1 MESVLINLRY
11 IAGLLG
17 ALLIFAAPVWA
28 QDKEEACDSAHWYCV
43 EALNVGL
50 PAVLSE
56 IDRETPRATMESL
69 VRAVRRDDWVGA
81 AHLLDL
87 SDIRE
92 DRQQQV
98 GTSLIR
104 QLETVISRKTVIDWD
119 KLLDRPDALDATA
132 TSDRAMAGTP
142 RKSLLLWT
150 LDMEDYPASIRLNRI
165 KAEDGEPVWVFSR
178 HTVQNIPRL
187 YERYGPG
194 RLETMLP
201 DVLTQ
206 NTVVDLALWELIGLP
221 VLIVLAIY
229 VARLVWLL
237 TSWVAQ
243 RIPSRLAQQMLN
255 SVRGPACVVVS
266 TLFVMVL
273 EAKIFSFSAELTTIL
288 VPTAWLGLIGAGL
301 WFVVNCVE
309 VILDHLTK
317 VEETD
322 LTLKEEVHKRTTATR
337 ISAARRVFVVAVVL
351 VGGGIF
357 LSQTNVFQNLGLTLL
372 GTAGAV
378 TLVLGFAARSILSNI
393 MSSLQIALN
402 GSAKIGDR
410 IVFNDA
416 LCHVERIHFTYVQLR
431 DWDGT
436 RLVVPV
442 TEFVSTPF
450 KNWTMQEPEM
460 LRIVKI
466 KLSHAADVDA
476 LRDAFDKVI
485 DEMEDKYIGKR
496 DDACVRVGGQ
506 DVLGM
511 EVWFLVPCAD
521 PNTSWEAACDAREGI
536 VAEIHKLAEKQGVE
550 YFPQVSAAEESVR
563 SSV

>member
-1 MESVLINLRY
+1 MESVLINLKY

-17 ALLIFAAPVWA
+17 ALLIFATPLWA

-50 PAVLSE
+50 PAVPSE

>member
-1 MESVLINLRY
+1 MINLRY

-17 ALLIFAAPVWA
+17 ALLIFATPLWA

-50 PAVLSE
+50 PAVPSE

-550 YFPQVSAAEESVR
+550 YFPQVSAAEAS
-563 SSV
+563 

>member
-1 MESVLINLRY
+1 MINLRY

-550 YFPQVSAAEESVR
+550 YFPQVSAAEAS
-563 SSV
+563 

>member
-1 MESVLINLRY
+1 MINLRY

-17 ALLIFAAPVWA
+17 ALLIFATPLWA

-50 PAVLSE
+50 PAVPSE

-206 NTVVDLALWELIGLP
+206 NTVVDLAVWELIGLP

>member
-17 ALLIFAAPVWA
+17 ALLIFATPVWA

-50 PAVLSE
+50 PAVPSE

-206 NTVVDLALWELIGLP
+206 NTVVDLAVWELIGLP

-550 YFPQVSAAEESVR
+550 YFPQVSAAEAS
-563 SSV
+563 

>member
-1 MESVLINLRY
+1 MINLRY

-50 PAVLSE
+50 PAVPSE

-206 NTVVDLALWELIGLP
+206 NTVVDLAVWELIGLP

-550 YFPQVSAAEESVR
+550 YFPQVSAAEAS
-563 SSV
+563 

>member
-17 ALLIFAAPVWA
+17 ALLIFATPVWA

-50 PAVLSE
+50 PAVPSE

-550 YFPQVSAAEESVR
+550 YFPQVSAAEAS
-563 SSV
+563 

>member
-1 MESVLINLRY
+1 MINLRY

-50 PAVLSE
+50 PAVPSE

-550 YFPQVSAAEESVR
+550 YFPQVSAAEAS
-563 SSV
+563 

>member
-1 MESVLINLRY
+1 MINLRY

-17 ALLIFAAPVWA
+17 ALLIFATPVWA

-50 PAVLSE
+50 PAVPSE

-550 YFPQVSAAEESVR
+550 YFPQVSAAEAS
-563 SSV
+563 

>member
-1 MESVLINLRY
+1 MESVLSNLRY

-17 ALLIFAAPVWA
+17 ALLIFTTPLWA
-28 QDKEEACDSAHWYCV
+28 QDKENACDSAHWYCV
-43 EALNVGL
+43 ETLNVGL
-50 PAVLSE
+50 AAVPSE

-87 SDIRE
+87 SDIRQ

-165 KAEDGEPVWVFSR
+165 KAENGEPVWVFSR

-243 RIPSRLAQQMLN
+243 RIPSRLAQQILK

-460 LRIVKI
+460 LRSVKI
-466 KLSHAADVDA
+466 KLSHAADIAA

-485 DEMEDKYIGKR
+485 DEMEEKYIGKR
-496 DDACVRVGGQ
+496 DDACERVGGQ
-506 DVLGM
+506 DVFGM

-536 VAEIHKLAEKQGVE
+536 MVEIHKLAEKQGVE
-550 YFPQVSAAEESVR
+550 YFPQVSAAEAS
-563 SSV
+563 

>member
-1 MESVLINLRY
+1 MINLRY

-17 ALLIFAAPVWA
+17 ALLIFATPLWA

-50 PAVLSE
+50 PAVPSE

-206 NTVVDLALWELIGLP
+206 NTVVDLAVWELIGLP

-550 YFPQVSAAEESVR
+550 YFPQVSAAEAS
-563 SSV
+563 

>member
-17 ALLIFAAPVWA
+17 ALLIFATPLWA

-50 PAVLSE
+50 PAVPSE

-206 NTVVDLALWELIGLP
+206 NTVVDLAVWELIGLP

-550 YFPQVSAAEESVR
+550 YFPQVSAAEAS
-563 SSV
+563 

>member
-1 MESVLINLRY
+1 MSG
-11 IAGLLG
+11 GLEGKIQLVHCNPG
-17 ALLIFAAPVWA
+17 MLAKCMLEGYTCPIKFA
-28 QDKEEACDSAHWYCV
+28 
-43 EALNVGL
+43 
-50 PAVLSE
+50 PAVFKY
-56 IDRETPRATMESL
+56 
-69 VRAVRRDDWVGA
+69 
-81 AHLLDL
+81 LLDL

-550 YFPQVSAAEESVR
+550 YFPQVSAAEAS
-563 SSV
+563 

>member
-1 MESVLINLRY
+1 MESVLINLKY

-17 ALLIFAAPVWA
+17 ALLIFGTPLWA

-50 PAVLSE
+50 PAVPSE

-132 TSDRAMAGTP
+132 TSERAMAGTP

>member
-1 MESVLINLRY
+1 MINLRY

-17 ALLIFAAPVWA
+17 ALLIFATPLWA

-50 PAVLSE
+50 PAVPSE

-132 TSDRAMAGTP
+132 TSERAMAGTP

-550 YFPQVSAAEESVR
+550 YFPQVSAAEAS
-563 SSV
+563 

>member
-1 MESVLINLRY
+1 MINLRY

-17 ALLIFAAPVWA
+17 ALLIFATPLWA

-50 PAVLSE
+50 PAVPSE

-511 EVWFLVPCAD
+511 EVWFLVPCAVGGSLRC
-521 PNTSWEAACDAREGI
+521 TRRHRG
-536 VAEIHKLAEKQGVE
+536 
-550 YFPQVSAAEESVR
+550 
-563 SSV
+563 

>member
-50 PAVLSE
+50 PAVPSE

-206 NTVVDLALWELIGLP
+206 NTVVDLAVWELIGLP

-550 YFPQVSAAEESVR
+550 YFPQVSAAEAS
-563 SSV
+563 

>member
-1 MESVLINLRY
+1 MESDLSKLRY
-11 IAGLLG
+11 LAGLM
-17 ALLIFAAPVWA
+17 ATLLIFAAPLWA
-28 QDKEEACDSAHWYCV
+28 QEEEEACDTARWYCV
-43 EALNVGL
+43 EALNSGL
-50 PAVLSE
+50 PAVTPE

-87 SDIRE
+87 SDIQQ
-92 DRQQQV
+92 DRQQDV

-104 QLETVISRKTVIDWD
+104 QLETVISRKTVINWD
-119 KLLDRPDALDATA
+119 NLLDRPDALDAA
-132 TSDRAMAGTP
+132 STSDKAMAGTP

-150 LDMEDYPASIRLNRI
+150 LDMDDYPASIRLNRI
-165 KAEDGEPVWVFSR
+165 KPEGGDPVWVFSR

-187 YERYGPG
+187 YTRYGPG

-201 DVLTQ
+201 DVLTE

-221 VLIVLAIY
+221 VLIALAIY

-237 TSWVAQ
+237 TGWIAERV
-243 RIPSRLAQQMLN
+243 PSQLARQIFR
-255 SVRGPACVVVS
+255 SVRGPACVGVS
-266 TLFVMVL
+266 TLFIMVV
-273 EAKIFSFSAELTTIL
+273 EAKIFSFSAELTTVL

-309 VILDHLTK
+309 VILDHLTQ

-466 KLSHAADVDA
+466 KLSHTADVDA

-485 DEMEDKYIGKR
+485 DELDEKYVGNR
-496 DDACVRVGGQ
+496 DDVCVRVAGQ
-506 DVLGM
+506 DVLGKD
-511 EVWFLVPCAD
+511 VWFLVPCAD

-536 VAEIHKLAEKQGVE
+536 MAEIHKLAEKEGVD
-550 YFPQVSAAEESVR
+550 YFPQATAAEAS
-563 SSV
+563 

>member
-50 PAVLSE
+50 PAVPSE

-206 NTVVDLALWELIGLP
+206 NTVVDLAVWELIGLP

>member
-1 MESVLINLRY
+1 MINLKY

-17 ALLIFAAPVWA
+17 ALLIFGTPLWA

-50 PAVLSE
+50 PAVPSE

-132 TSDRAMAGTP
+132 TSERAMAGTP

>member
-1 MESVLINLRY
+1 MINLRY

-17 ALLIFAAPVWA
+17 ALLIFATPLWA
-28 QDKEEACDSAHWYCV
+28 QDKEKACDSAHWYCV

-50 PAVLSE
+50 PAVPSE

-309 VILDHLTK
+309 VFLDHLTK

-476 LRDAFDKVI
+476 LRDAFDKVV

-550 YFPQVSAAEESVR
+550 YFPQVSAAEAS
-563 SSV
+563 

>member
-1 MESVLINLRY
+1 MINLRY

-17 ALLIFAAPVWA
+17 ALLIFATPLWA

-50 PAVLSE
+50 PAVPSE

>member
-1 MESVLINLRY
+1 V
-11 IAGLLG
+11 
-17 ALLIFAAPVWA
+17 
-28 QDKEEACDSAHWYCV
+28 
-43 EALNVGL
+43 
-50 PAVLSE
+50 
-56 IDRETPRATMESL
+56 
-69 VRAVRRDDWVGA
+69 
-81 AHLLDL
+81 
-87 SDIRE
+87 
-92 DRQQQV
+92 
-98 GTSLIR
+98 
-104 QLETVISRKTVIDWD
+104 
-119 KLLDRPDALDATA
+119 
-132 TSDRAMAGTP
+132 
-142 RKSLLLWT
+142 
-150 LDMEDYPASIRLNRI
+150 
-165 KAEDGEPVWVFSR
+165 
-178 HTVQNIPRL
+178 
-187 YERYGPG
+187 
-194 RLETMLP
+194 
-201 DVLTQ
+201 
-206 NTVVDLALWELIGLP
+206 
-221 VLIVLAIY
+221 
-229 VARLVWLL
+229 
-237 TSWVAQ
+237 
-243 RIPSRLAQQMLN
+243 
-255 SVRGPACVVVS
+255 
-266 TLFVMVL
+266 
-273 EAKIFSFSAELTTIL
+273 L

-309 VILDHLTK
+309 VILDHLTQ

-466 KLSHAADVDA
+466 KLSHTADVDA

-485 DEMEDKYIGKR
+485 DELDEKYVGNR
-496 DDACVRVGGQ
+496 DDVCVRVAGQ
-506 DVLGM
+506 DVLGKD
-511 EVWFLVPCAD
+511 VWFLVPCAD

-536 VAEIHKLAEKQGVE
+536 MAEIHKLAEKEGVD
-550 YFPQVSAAEESVR
+550 YFPQATAAEAS
-563 SSV
+563 